1 MNAFNT
7 TLRAAF
13 LAAVC
18 LSGMP
23 AFAQHGEHDQHD
35 QHAAAAA
42 SDTTEGEI
50 RKIDKAANKITLK
63 HGDLKN
69 LGMGGM
75 TMAFRVK
82 DAALLDKAKQ
92 GDKVRFTVAKVDGAL
107 TVTSLEAIK

>member
-13 LAAVC
+13 FAAVC
-18 LSGMP
+18 MSGAP
-23 AFAQHGEHDQHD
+23 AFAQHGEHDQHM
-35 QHAAAAA
+35 AAAA

-50 RKIDKAANKITLK
+50 KKIDKAASKITLK

-82 DAALLDKAKQ
+82 DAALLDKARQ

-107 TVTSLEAIK
+107 TVTSLEAVK